1 MKTSPG
7 HIVDHFSKPCWVI
20 VIAFCL
26 LSGCNN
32 LDGLI
37 ENMPRQSLT
46 LITGSYEISGLVV
59 DAATGDPIQGVEIST
74 GKSAFQVAKSDS
86 LGAFRLKLRGYSQ
99 QINVRQVIV
108 SKRGYE
114 TKMLVYSGLDTGT
127 IFLKRSSK

>member
-7 HIVDHFSKPCWVI
+7 QFLDHFSKSCWVI

-26 LSGCNN
+26 LSGCHN

-37 ENMPRQSLT
+37 ENMPRHSLT
-46 LITGSYEISGLVV
+46 LITGSYEIRGLVV

-74 GKSAFQVAKSDS
+74 GKSAFQAAKTDS
-86 LGAFRLKLRGYSQ
+86 LGAFRLKLRGHSQ

-127 IFLKRSSK
+127 IVLKRSSK

>member
-1 MKTSPG
+1 M
-7 HIVDHFSKPCWVI
+7 V
-20 VIAFCL
+20 AAALCL

-32 LDGLI
+32 LDGLL
-37 ENMPRQSLT
+37 ENKPRQSLT
-46 LITGSYEISGLVV
+46 LITGSYEIRGLVV

-74 GKSAFQVAKSDS
+74 GMSAFQAAKTDS
-86 LGAFRLKLRGYSQ
+86 LGAFRLKLRGHSR

-114 TKMLVYSGLDTGT
+114 TKMLVYSGSDTGT